1 MEYAD
6 SFASDADVPQK
17 VVDKIHKNVLNPDLE
32 KEVED
37 AFNLF
42 DRDGDGHLTVFE
54 CQAAFRALRLNASRE
69 AVKAMFAEAN
79 KTDNDTLTLY
89 DFKTLVIQVIHKR
102 YNAGEAAKI
111 FALLEDGT
119 GKITAESIRN
129 IVDELGMSLD
139 DKHIQLM
146 IAEAANGKNYVT
158 YELFRKVLKIAWR
171 GGINDDIDDEE

>member
-119 GKITAESIRN
+119 G
-129 IVDELGMSLD
+129 MSLD